1 MIIMAT
7 MRKREKIKSEV
18 ERRRNARSEGI
29 ILMTM
34 IVEAMMTIVTVIAT
48 ATTTERSVVN
58 GKEKVDIG
66 TRNENEANLR
76 DDIAVVVITAM
87 RRRRTRTIV
96 AVIVIIAM
104 QKEKVVVKNEERN
117 DDLVEKNRHRLER
130 GNQVGIAT
138 TATTRKAVDLFLQND
153 LQ

>member
-18 ERRRNARSEGI
+18 ERRRNARSEGF

-34 IVEAMMTIVTVIAT
+34 IVEAMMTIVTVTVI

-76 DDIAVVVITAM
+76 DDIAVVVTAM
-87 RRRRTRTIV
+87 RTTIV

-104 QKEKVVVKNEERN
+104 QKEKVVVKNKERN

>member
-18 ERRRNARSEGI
+18 ERRRNARSEGN

-34 IVEAMMTIVTVIAT
+34 IVEAVITIVTVTVI

-76 DDIAVVVITAM
+76 DDIAVVVVTAM
-87 RRRRTRTIV
+87 RRRRRTIV

-104 QKEKVVVKNEERN
+104 QKEKVVVVKNEERN

-138 TATTRKAVDLFLQND
+138 TATTRKAVDLFLHND